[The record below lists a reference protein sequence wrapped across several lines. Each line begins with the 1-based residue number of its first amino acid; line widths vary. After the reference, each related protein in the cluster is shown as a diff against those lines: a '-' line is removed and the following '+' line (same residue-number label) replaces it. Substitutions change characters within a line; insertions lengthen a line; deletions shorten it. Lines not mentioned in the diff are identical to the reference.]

1 MYFDLDFPAQFK
13 CVLCFMGFFYGVFCV
28 SWAITVVD
36 KFIWMNFSLKLDSFV
51 FLSMNK
57 MMFQFYFLR
66 SRYIDALRR
75 VIESA
80 VERNASRNAP
90 DPNAAIHDM
99 AFYPLCKSIW
109 KIYESELEPN
119 ISIFDQFTGSKNNQ
133 TSWLEENTAK
143 LYFSTNIFDKLVPNT
158 YLHRATLRFVIGAD

>member
-1 MYFDLDFPAQFK
+1 MQLKNSFEWIFL
-13 CVLCFMGFFYGVFCV
+13 
-28 SWAITVVD
+28 
-36 KFIWMNFSLKLDSFV
+36 LKLDSLV
-51 FLSMNK
+51 FLLMNK
-57 MMFQFYFLR
+57 MFFLSLLLFYFLR

-99 AFYPLCKSIW
+99 AFYPLCKRIW
-109 KIYESELEPN
+109 KKNN
-119 ISIFDQFTGSKNNQ
+119 INLKFRVDFLFVGQFAGSKNNQ

-143 LYFSTNIFDKLVPNT
+143 LHFSSNIFDKLVPNT
-158 YLHRATLRFVIGAD
+158 YLHRATLRFVVCNIHVIGADSKLWTKSK